1 MKKPFKETKAF
12 GLIKGLLQDGLQ
24 SVPVVGTIVT
34 NLKTD
39 TKENPA
45 GKLKLTAWDGY
56 RLVIGAAIVYALHKG
71 VSKEIITFVLEA
83 IGL

>member
-12 GLIKGLLQDGLQ
+12 GIIKGLVQDGLQ
-24 SVPVVGTIVT
+24 ATPVIGTLLT

-39 TKENPA
+39 TKENPE

-56 RLVIGAAIVYALHKG
+56 RLLIGAAIVYALHKG
-71 VSKEIITFVLEA
+71 VSKEIIAFVLEA
-83 IGL
+83 IGM